1 MGGSLGGLTA
11 GLVLRDV
18 GCDVHVFER
27 SSVALQQ
34 RGAGIAVLDAT
45 IRYFVENHVL
55 DDVDQI
61 CTSTGWI
68 RYLHPDGSTRYEEP
82 HRYRFSSWNTIYR
95 SLKTRLGERYH
106 LGKEVIEFDQ
116 DGDGVTV
123 RFADGEVSTWD
134 MLMCADGG
142 GSMAR
147 RRLLSDVGPSYAG
160 YVAWRGTVPETEL
173 GAEAFRILHDAITY
187 QLMPNG
193 HILVYP
199 IPNVDGSCEPGRR
212 LMNFVWYRNV
222 AEAIELEALMT
233 DRVRQLRSVSL
244 PPGAVQDC
252 YLDEIRAVARDA
264 MAAPIA
270 EVVAKTAQPF
280 VQVIVDVEVSAMVF
294 GRICLIGDAAFTVRP
309 HAGAGTAK
317 ACADA
322 WAMAEAMAATDGD
335 VEKALK
341 LWEPGQVA
349 LGCELLARARDAGNR
364 SQFLGTWVPGDPTL
378 IFGLY
383 GPGR

>member
-1 MGGSLGGLTA
+1 
-11 GLVLRDV
+11 
-18 GCDVHVFER
+18 
-27 SSVALQQ
+27 
-34 RGAGIAVLDAT
+34 
-45 IRYFVENHVL
+45 
-55 DDVDQI
+55 
-61 CTSTGWI
+61 
-68 RYLHPDGSTRYEEP
+68 
-82 HRYRFSSWNTIYR
+82 
-95 SLKTRLGERYH
+95 
-106 LGKEVIEFDQ
+106 
-116 DGDGVTV
+116 
-123 RFADGEVSTWD
+123 
-134 MLMCADGG
+134 
-142 GSMAR
+142 
-147 RRLLSDVGPSYAG
+147 
-160 YVAWRGTVPETEL
+160 
-173 GAEAFRILHDAITY
+173 
-187 QLMPNG
+187 
-193 HILVYP
+193 
-199 IPNVDGSCEPGRR
+199 
-212 LMNFVWYRNV
+212 
-222 AEAIELEALMT
+222 MT
-233 DRVRQLRSVSL
+233 DRVGQLRSVSL

-294 GRICLIGDAAFTVRP
+294 GRICLVGDAAFTVRP

-349 LGCELLARARDAGNR
+349 LGCELLARACDAGNR

-378 IFGLY
+378 ILGLY